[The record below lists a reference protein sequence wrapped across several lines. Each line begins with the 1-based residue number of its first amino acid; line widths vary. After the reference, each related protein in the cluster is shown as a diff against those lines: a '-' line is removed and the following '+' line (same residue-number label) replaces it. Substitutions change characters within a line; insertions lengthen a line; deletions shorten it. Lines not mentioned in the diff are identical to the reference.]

1 MTPSPAEVPAQAG
14 RPAEVPTPAIK
25 LDRGIYFG
33 YALGSVGTGIYNT
46 VPGLLLLFYMT
57 DTLGISAWLAGLAI
71 FVPKLWDVITDPW
84 MGSISD
90 RSHSRWGRRRPW
102 LLLGSLTLPPLFALM
117 FMTPD
122 FADPWLGFVW
132 VTGFYVLCATAYTV
146 FSVPYISMP
155 AEMTDD
161 YHETTTLMAWRMAAL
176 TVGVLVSGALAPVLV
191 EQVGGGGRAGYA
203 TMSTIIAVVLAA
215 AMLGAFFGTR
225 RAPQRER
232 TPDAPPFWSTFRQA
246 LGVKPF
252 AILTSGYF
260 LQHAGVGAVLAV
272 VPYFARYVLHGDEL
286 TVTILFVGLV
296 LPAFVAMPMWVRVS
310 RRIGKLNGYIA
321 SMLLFGGFG
330 ASLWF
335 ASPSNLALTYVAVA
349 LMGIGW
355 AGTELFPF
363 SMLPDVIAADREQT
377 GHRREGVFTG
387 LWMAVDK
394 GAMAIGALAASLV
407 LDASGFIETE
417 AGQIVSQPES
427 ALTGI
432 RIGTAVLPALFV
444 ALSLP
449 IVWRYTLARE
459 TQRTI
464 LRPKEVA

>member
-1 MTPSPAEVPAQAG
+1 MTSEAKVAG
-14 RPAEVPTPAIK
+14 K

-33 YALGSVGTGIYNT
+33 YALGSIGTGIYNT

-57 DTLGISAWLAGLAI
+57 DTLGIPAWLAGLAI
-71 FVPKLWDVITDPW
+71 FIPKLWDVITDPW
-84 MGSISD
+84 MGAISD
-90 RSHSRWGRRRPW
+90 RSQTRWGRRRPW
-102 LLLGSLTLPPLFALM
+102 LLLGGLTLPPVFALM

-122 FADPWLGFVW
+122 FGEPMLRFAW
-132 VTGFYVLCATAYTV
+132 VTTFYVLCATAFTV

-155 AEMTDD
+155 AEMTDE

-191 EQVGGGGRAGYA
+191 NKLGGGGRAGYA
-203 TMSTIIAVVLAA
+203 TMSTIIAIVLAA
-215 AMLGAFFGTR
+215 AMIGTFFGTR

-232 TPDAPPFWSTFRQA
+232 TPDTPPFWTTFAQA
-246 LGVKPF
+246 LRVKPF

-272 VPYFARYVLHGDEL
+272 VPYFAGYVLQGDGL
-286 TVTILFVGLV
+286 TVTILFVCLV
-296 LPAFVAMPMWVRVS
+296 GPAFVAMPVWVGVS
-310 RRIGKLNGYIA
+310 RRIGKLHGYIVA
-321 SMLLFGGFG
+321 MLLFGGFG

-335 ASPSNLALTYVAVA
+335 ASPSNLVLVYLQVAM
-349 LMGIGW
+349 MGVGW

-363 SMLPDVIAADREQT
+363 SMLPDVIAADRDAS

-394 GAMAIGALAASLV
+394 GALAIGALVASLV
-407 LDASGFIETE
+407 LDGSGFIETR
-417 AGQIVSQPES
+417 AGEIVTQPES

-432 RIGTAVLPALFV
+432 RIGTALLPALFV

-449 IVWRYTLARE
+449 IVRRYALARE
-459 TQRTI
+459 TAR
-464 LRPKEVA
+464 EVA

>member
-1 MTPSPAEVPAQAG
+1 MTSEATVTG
-14 RPAEVPTPAIK
+14 K
-25 LDRGIYFG
+25 LDRGLYFG

-57 DTLGISAWLAGLAI
+57 NTLGISAWLAGLAI

-90 RSHSRWGRRRPW
+90 RSHTRWGRRRPW
-102 LLLGSLTLPPLFALM
+102 LLLGGLTLPILFALM

-122 FADPWLGFVW
+122 FGEPMLRFAW
-132 VTGFYVLCATAYTV
+132 VFGFYVLCATAYTV
-146 FSVPYISMP
+146 FSVPYIAMP

-203 TMSTIIAVVLAA
+203 TMSTIIAIVLGA
-215 AMLGAFFGTR
+215 AMIGAFFGTR

-232 TPDAPPFWSTFRQA
+232 TDEAPPFWATFGQA
-246 LGVKPF
+246 LKVKPF
-252 AILTSGYF
+252 AVLTSGYF
-260 LQHAGVGAVLAV
+260 FQHAGVGAVLAV
-272 VPYFARYVLHGDEL
+272 VPFFANYVLHGDQL
-286 TVTILFVGLV
+286 TLTIMFVCLV
-296 LPAFVAMPMWVRVS
+296 GPAFAAMPLWVAVS
-310 RRIGKLNGYIA
+310 KRIGKLNGYIV

-335 ASPSNLALTYVAVA
+335 ASPSNVLLVYVQVA
-349 LMGIGW
+349 MMGIGW

-363 SMLPDVIAADREQT
+363 SMLPDVIKADRAAT
-377 GHRREGVFTG
+377 GQRREGVFTG

-394 GAMAIGALAASLV
+394 GALAIGALCASLV
-407 LDASGFIETE
+407 LDASGFIESE
-417 AGQIVSQPES
+417 PGQLVTQPPS

-432 RIGTAVLPALFV
+432 LIGTALLPALFV
-444 ALSLP
+444 ALALP
-449 IVWRYTLARE
+449 LVRLYEEA
-459 TQRTI
+459 
-464 LRPKEVA
+464 A